1 MSFNDNDFIN
11 DELIGG
17 EAPSKP
23 YVPRFEQDLQKAGGS
38 LSALAQQKE
47 AEQNAAEQGF
57 SEEKYTAEQAQPEAE
72 FEYEQPAQ
80 QNVFEEPQVQY
91 NEADLDYVYDDD
103 GSGYNYTGAL
113 EDISV
118 ESIALDDMDVKLEE
132 MRTDKSSIISSL
144 KSQMMQ
150 DDLAMSVEGRPQL
163 DEMSTEY
170 GPSKQKKED
179 IMMKGK
185 LDRDEKEL
193 LKNQLKSQLQTKAEG
208 FDKRKSAEMYKALMA
223 EQHARE
229 AKKGFVQLAITAVFG
244 LIMAAI
250 LYVLN
255 SKVPE
260 ARGIIPSLMPLAAAA
275 LVFSLGMLIKTSFFK
290 ITSVLFFILNT
301 IALIGPG
308 LVFYAMEP
316 ANQESENYLLGI
328 ILSVA
333 AIALSALTAVRLVT
347 NKDIKNYYS
356 YKPQKK
362 SSKRR

>member
-17 EAPSKP
+17 ETPAKP

-47 AEQNAAEQGF
+47 AEQNAA
-57 SEEKYTAEQAQPEAE
+57 AEAETVQPETVYE
-72 FEYEQPAQ
+72 EPVQPNIFEQ
-80 QNVFEEPQVQY
+80 PQVQY
-91 NEADLDYVYDDD
+91 NEADLDYVYDADENYSYEGLPDD
-103 GSGYNYTGAL
+103 ITAEDIAL
-113 EDISV
+113 E
-118 ESIALDDMDVKLEE
+118 EMDVKLEE

-150 DDLAMSVEGRPQL
+150 DDLAMSVESRPQL
-163 DEMSTEY
+163 DEMSDEY
-170 GPSKQKKED
+170 GPSKKKQED
-179 IMMKGK
+179 ILLKGK
-185 LDRDEKEL
+185 LDRNEKEL
-193 LKNQLKSQLQTKAEG
+193 LKSQLKSQLESKSK
-208 FDKRKSAEMYKALMA
+208 DYDRRKSAEMYKALMA

-229 AKKGFVQLAITAVFG
+229 AKKGLLMLALTAVFG
-244 LIMAAI
+244 LATAAVI
-250 LYVLN
+250 YMLN

-260 ARGIIPSLMPLAAAA
+260 ARGVIPSLQPLAIAAAA
-275 LVFSLGMLIKTSFFK
+275 FSVLMFAKSGFLK
-290 ITSVLFFILNT
+290 ITSVLFFVLNS

-316 ANQESENYLLGI
+316 ANQASDNYLTGI

-333 AIALSALTAVRLVT
+333 AIALSTVTSFRLVT

-356 YKPQKK
+356 YKPEKRGSK
-362 SSKRR
+362 KRR

>member
-23 YVPRFEQDLQKAGGS
+23 YVPRFEQDLQKAGGN

-47 AEQNAAEQGF
+47 AEQNAAEEAYKTEQVQAEPQYAH
-57 SEEKYTAEQAQPEAE
+57 EEPV
-72 FEYEQPAQ
+72 Q

-91 NEADLDYVYDDD
+91 DEADLDYVYDDD

-179 IMMKGK
+179 IMLKNK

-193 LKNQLKSQLQTKAEG
+193 LKNQLKNQLQTKAEG
-208 FDKRKSAEMYKALMA
+208 YDKRKSAEMYKALMA

-229 AKKGFVQLAITAVFG
+229 AKKGFVVLAITAVFG
-244 LIMAAI
+244 FITAAI

-275 LVFSLGMLIKTSFFK
+275 LIFSLGMLVKTSFFK
-290 ITSVLFFILNT
+290 ITSVLFFVLNT

-333 AIALSALTAVRLVT
+333 AIALSAFTAVRLVT

-362 SSKRR
+362 SARR

>member
-17 EAPSKP
+17 EAPAKP

-47 AEQNAAEQGF
+47 AEQNAAE
-57 SEEKYTAEQAQPEAE
+57 EAYKTEQVQPEPQYA
-72 FEYEQPAQ
+72 YEEPVQ
-80 QNVFEEPQVQY
+80 QNVFEEPQIQY
-91 NEADLDYVYDDD
+91 DESELDYVYDDD

-118 ESIALDDMDVKLEE
+118 ESIALDEMDVKLEE

-163 DEMSTEY
+163 DEMSNEY
-170 GPSKQKKED
+170 GPSKQKQEN
-179 IMMKGK
+179 IMMKNK

-229 AKKGFVQLAITAVFG
+229 AKKGFGMLAITAVLG
-244 LIMAAI
+244 LVTAAI
-250 LYVLN
+250 IYMLN
-255 SKVPE
+255 SKAPE

-275 LVFSLGMLIKTSFFK
+275 LIFSLGMLVKTSFFK
-290 ITSVLFFILNT
+290 ITSAMFFILNS

-308 LVFYAMEP
+308 LVFYAMDP
-316 ANQESENYLLGI
+316 VNQESENYITGI
-328 ILSVA
+328 VLSVL
-333 AIALSALTAVRLVT
+333 AIVFSTFTAFRLVT

-356 YKPQKK
+356 YKPEKK
-362 SSKRR
+362 SKRR